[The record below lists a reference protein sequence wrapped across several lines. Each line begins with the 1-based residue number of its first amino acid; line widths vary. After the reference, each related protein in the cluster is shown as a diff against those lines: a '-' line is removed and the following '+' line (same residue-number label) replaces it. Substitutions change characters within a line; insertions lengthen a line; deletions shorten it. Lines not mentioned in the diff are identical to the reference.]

1 MGRTALVDRRI
12 RRGVRVGVV
21 LLLVVAAAACT
32 GDGADPSTS
41 RAATTEPSIAGPTTA
56 GATVAPATI
65 PPLGTPPTDAAIA
78 AHRLFEVPP
87 ADFLDC
93 GSQVL
98 TSGWPTTT
106 AYFNESADQC
116 LLDAAGAGTLAQ
128 HVVWGRD
135 DRGGLDGT
143 ILRVL
148 GLDEIVQIEYHVTAD
163 GVLTS
168 GEGPCPTL
176 IVDFISPPGCAIE

>member
-1 MGRTALVDRRI
+1 MARGPHVDRSI
-12 RRGVRVGVV
+12 RRGVRVGAV
-21 LLLVVAAAACT
+21 LLLVAAVAACT
-32 GDGADPSTS
+32 GDGADPSTT
-41 RAATTEPSIAGPTTA
+41 RAAPTEPSTAGPTTA
-56 GATVAPATI
+56 GATVAPATA
-65 PPLGTPPTDAAIA
+65 PPLGTPPTDAALA

-87 ADFLDC
+87 AGYLDC

-116 LLDAAGAGTLAQ
+116 LLDAAGTGTLAQ
-128 HVVWGRD
+128 HVTWGRD

-148 GLDEIVQIEYHVTAD
+148 GLDEIVRIEYHVTAD
-163 GVLTS
+163 GELTS
-168 GEGPCPTL
+168 GEGPCPAL
-176 IVDFISPPGCAIE
+176 MVDFISPPACDIE